1 MTMVSRIPIR
11 AGVAVAA
18 SLMVIVVGAGI
29 GGAST
34 SSPSP
39 PVTRTISSSSR
50 GIAVSIPAPPVTQV
64 ESSLSWC
71 CDGASGP
78 GLTVTG
84 QANVNGQGAN
94 GRDQA
99 IAQAVADATDQATA
113 AAEAAGVTLG
123 QVIDMQVSASLP
135 YPCPVAGEA
144 GGTAIAGPTA
154 SAGGS
159 SPPDG
164 AIAECEPS
172 VPCPAQQC
180 AGAYATVTMTWSI
193 G

>member
-1 MTMVSRIPIR
+1 M
-11 AGVAVAA
+11 
-18 SLMVIVVGAGI
+18 
-29 GGAST
+29 
-34 SSPSP
+34 
-39 PVTRTISSSSR
+39 RTISSSSR
-50 GIAVSIPAPPVTQV
+50 GVAVSIPAPAVTPV
-64 ESSLSWC
+64 ESSLPWC

-84 QANVNGQGAN
+84 QANVNGRGAN

-99 IAQAVADATDQATA
+99 IAQAVEDATDQATA
-113 AAEAAGVTLG
+113 AAEAAGVSLG
-123 QVIDMQVSASLP
+123 QVLDMQVYASAA
-135 YPCPVAGEA
+135 YPCPVAGGV

-159 SPPDG
+159 SPPGG

-172 VPCPAQQC
+172 VPCPAQSC

>member
-11 AGVAVAA
+11 AGVALAA
-18 SLMVIVVGAGI
+18 SLAVIVVGAGI

-39 PVTRTISSSSR
+39 PVTRTTLPSSR
-50 GIAVSIPAPPVTQV
+50 GVAVSIPAPPVTPL
-64 ESSLSWC
+64 ESSLPWC

-84 QANVNGQGAN
+84 QANLAGQGAN

-99 IAQAVADATDQATA
+99 VAQAVADATDQATA
-113 AAEAAGVTLG
+113 AAEAAGVALG
-123 QVIDMQVSASLP
+123 RILDMQVYASVA
-135 YPCPVAGEA
+135 YPCPVAGEV

-154 SAGGS
+154 DGGGS
-159 SPPDG
+159 SPSQG
-164 AIAECEPS
+164 IVGGCEPS

-180 AGAYATVTMTWSI
+180 AEAYATVTMTWSI

>member
-1 MTMVSRIPIR
+1 MMVSRIPIR

-34 SSPSP
+34 SSSSP
-39 PVTRTISSSSR
+39 PITRTILSSPR
-50 GIAVSIPAPPVTQV
+50 DDAVSIPAPPVTRL
-64 ESSLSWC
+64 ESSLPWC

-123 QVIDMQVSASLP
+123 QVIDMEVSAFMP
-135 YPCPVAGEA
+135 YPCPVAGGV

-154 SAGGS
+154 IGGGS
-159 SPPDG
+159 SPSQG

-172 VPCPAQQC
+172 VPCPAQPC